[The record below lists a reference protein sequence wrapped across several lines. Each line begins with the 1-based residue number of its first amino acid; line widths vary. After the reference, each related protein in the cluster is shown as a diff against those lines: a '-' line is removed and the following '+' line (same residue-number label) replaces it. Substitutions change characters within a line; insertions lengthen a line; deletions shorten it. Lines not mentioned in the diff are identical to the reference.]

1 MRLAALNGRTMIVT
15 ASGVVDV
22 ADVSEGRFGPES
34 LCVFDRWMEFREWA
48 ATADLAPAATPFD
61 ADDLQAPSPS
71 PRQVFAIGL
80 NYRDHASEAGT
91 SAPIGSVVP
100 PTFTKFR
107 DSLVGPSG
115 PLLLPS
121 TKVDWE
127 VELVVVIGRPA
138 KEVPA
143 EKAWEY
149 VAGLTVGQD
158 YSERDVQR
166 EGPYPQF
173 SMAKSYPGF
182 GPTGPYLV
190 TPDEFDNPDDLSL
203 ECLINGETVQ
213 KARTSALIVPV
224 PQLVAKLSLVCTL
237 LPGDLIFTGTPSGV
251 GLGRTPETYLKP
263 GDIVVSRIEGI
274 GELRQTCVA
283 GW

>member
-1 MRLAALNGRTMIVT
+1 MRLATVNDRTVVVT
-15 ASGVVDV
+15 AGGVLDV
-22 ADVSEGRFGPES
+22 AEASEGRFGPDS
-34 LCVFDRWMEFREWA
+34 LGVFDRWVEFQQWA
-48 ATADLAPAATPFD
+48 GSIDLGAAAKPFD
-61 ADDLQAPSPS
+61 PAELQAPSPT

-80 NYRDHASEAGT
+80 NYHDHASEAGT
-91 SAPIGSVVP
+91 SAPVGSTVP

-107 DSLVGPSG
+107 DSLVGPLG
-115 PLLLPS
+115 PLQLPS

-127 VELVVVIGRPA
+127 IELVVVIGRPA

-143 EKAWEY
+143 ATAWEY
-149 VAGLTVGQD
+149 IAGLTVGQD
-158 YSERDVQR
+158 YSDRDVQR

-190 TPDEFDNPDDLSL
+190 TTDEFDNPDDLAL

-213 KARTSALIVPV
+213 KTRTSALIVPV
-224 PQLVAKLSLVCTL
+224 PALVEKLSRVCTL

-263 GDIVVSRIEGI
+263 GDVVISKIEGI